1 MDPESKELANL
12 FIKYVEWQD
21 VLVAGALECGGLFAA
36 VEHSWKNR
44 KKSFQWGELG
54 FCLFFPFLL
63 IFFYNI

>member
-36 VEHSWKNR
+36 VEHS
-44 KKSFQWGELG
+44 
-54 FCLFFPFLL
+54 
-63 IFFYNI
+63 